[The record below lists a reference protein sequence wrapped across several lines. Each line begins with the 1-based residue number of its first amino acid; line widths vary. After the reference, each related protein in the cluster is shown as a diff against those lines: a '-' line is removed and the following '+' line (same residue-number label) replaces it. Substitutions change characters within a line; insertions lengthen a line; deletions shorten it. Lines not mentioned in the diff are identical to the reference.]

1 MLKKLFQTN
10 NCVKVNKD
18 QHLFVFLC
26 LLMAK
31 EVFEEVQ
38 FSFLI
43 VHHAHENIAKIFDH
57 LLSKLRKKKNCVCQ
71 LDERVHHFF

>member
-57 LLSKLRKKKNCVCQ
+57 LLSKLRK
-71 LDERVHHFF
+71 